1 MTNEILWIVMSY
13 LVGSIPFSYI
23 LPRLKGID
31 VRRVGSGN
39 VGGTNALRAAGPF
52 IGFTSMFLDIAKSF
66 VVVLLARL
74 MGFPMP
80 FILLS
85 GTAAV
90 IGHDYSIYMKFRGGK
105 GVASTLGFILAIN
118 PFVALGFLGIWLIFT
133 LATKYVSLASMI
145 GIGFALLLSF
155 LFGEIYFGF
164 ALLFLLVLSVYRH
177 HENIKRLINGREN
190 KMDLINMLR
199 QK

>member
-1 MTNEILWIVMSY
+1 MNEILWVILSY

-23 LPRLKGID
+23 LPHIKGVD

-39 VGGTNALRAAGPF
+39 VGGTNALRAAGPL

-66 VVVLLARL
+66 VMVLLARL
-74 MGFPMP
+74 MGFDVI

-85 GTAAV
+85 GIVAV
-90 IGHDYSIYMKFRGGK
+90 IGHDYPVYMKFRGGK

-118 PFVALGFLGIWLIFT
+118 PFVALGFLGIWLILTFT
-133 LATKYVSLASMI
+133 TKYVSLASMI
-145 GIGFALLLSF
+145 GVGFALVLSF
-155 LFGEIYFGF
+155 LFGEVYFGF
-164 ALLFLLVLSVYRH
+164 ALLFLFILGVYRH
-177 HENIKRLINGREN
+177 HENINRLINGREN